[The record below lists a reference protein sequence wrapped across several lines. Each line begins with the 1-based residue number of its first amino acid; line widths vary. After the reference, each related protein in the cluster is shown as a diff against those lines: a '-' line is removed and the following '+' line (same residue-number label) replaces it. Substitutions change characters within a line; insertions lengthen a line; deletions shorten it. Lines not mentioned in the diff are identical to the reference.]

1 MITVQQI
8 KERLKDEKDPV
19 QYLDREISR
28 CASQMG
34 GRCQNVQDMIA
45 AYDHR
50 ANENVP
56 FDLEKIKEELKN
68 MGDMY
73 MEINS
78 YLKVRKEQVKQQ
90 KRTEQVNKAMV
101 KREKWIEQ
109 KNKKAQNE

>member
-1 MITVQQI
+1 MITTEQI
-8 KERLKDEKDPV
+8 KERLHDKKDPI
-19 QYLDREISR
+19 QYLDGEISR
-28 CASQMG
+28 CANVMG
-34 GRCQNVQDMIA
+34 DRCQNVQDMIS

-50 ANENVP
+50 VNENEP